1 MKTNNLNSKKM
12 IGKPPHQVAKFQ
24 NKFGGKEN
32 LTNHTKAVEKSEEK
46 KEIKIVT
53 SVFMDSAFHSEK
65 VKKLWDT
72 AEKLKKEAMAKQLEP
87 MTKEQIQ
94 KEQVLQKWYSNPPIP
109 GKILAWDLA
118 KEPPAKATF
127 STYTAPYKL
136 PFFDPTT
143 AANKLAQI
151 FIVDDGVLEVVPNYD
166 TNTIT
171 LKIFLHQE
179 LGTLLKPE
187 TLANLSI
194 KATFLLKGD
203 VIKISGALIDD
214 WAKEIVKVIEQSAD
228 PLVYGFH
235 AEGKMPLDK
244 SPFCENPT
252 CQWHALT
259 VTDQTFS
266 HDYMVGANFH
276 GKPIYKKIQ
285 RKVYEVG
292 NQLPEKVGGSGIV
305 LPTPDQDSGPVC
317 MISNSPIPYPI
328 KQFNY
333 LCESC
338 YTVIQ
343 MLAGID

>member
-12 IGKPPHQVAKFQ
+12 IGKPPHQIAKFQ

-46 KEIKIVT
+46 KEIKIMT
-53 SVFMDSAFHSEK
+53 SLFMDSAFHSEEAKK
-65 VKKLWDT
+65 VWEIAD
-72 AEKLKKEAMAKQLEP
+72 KLKKEAMAKQLAP
-87 MTKEQIQ
+87 MTKEQLQ
-94 KEQVLQKWYSNPPIP
+94 HEQVLQEWYSNPPIP

-118 KEPPAKATF
+118 KEHPAKATF
-127 STYTAPYKL
+127 SAYTAPYKL
-136 PFFDPTT
+136 AFFDPAVATT
-143 AANKLAQI
+143 KLAQI
-151 FIVDDGVLEVVPNYD
+151 FIKDDGVLEIVPNIN
-166 TNTIT
+166 TNTIA
-171 LKIFLHQE
+171 LKIFLQQE
-179 LGTLLKPE
+179 LGTLLKPGAIE
-187 TLANLSI
+187 NLKIGSS
-194 KATFLLKGD
+194 AAGPVLLTMGD
-203 VIKISGALIDD
+203 VLKISGALIDD
-214 WAKEIVKVIEQSAD
+214 WANEIVKVIEQSAD

-252 CQWHALT
+252 CQWHALA

-266 HDYMVGANFH
+266 HDYMIGANFH

-292 NQLPEKVGGSGIV
+292 NQLPKDEGC
-305 LPTPDQDSGPVC
+305 GPVC
-317 MISNSPIPYPI
+317 MLTAPYPI
-328 KQFNY
+328 KHFNY